1 MVAKTDNE
9 IYVLSTTN
17 IYRYFSFVF
26 STVPKK
32 IELLKISNVVIA
44 QFCFPEKKISSLLK

>member
-1 MVAKTDNE
+1 MVTKTDDE